1 MPAILV
7 LRRLGKV
14 SKIEASMGYIYNLP
28 QNVYPS
34 HKKMKKM
41 KDHSLRL
48 TGVLWKLVIP
58 SIAEGTKADSQLC
71 GGKHLG
77 SERSA

>member
-14 SKIEASMGYIYNLP
+14 CKIEASMGYIYNLS

-34 HKKMKKM
+34 HK
-41 KDHSLRL
+41 
-48 TGVLWKLVIP
+48 
-58 SIAEGTKADSQLC
+58 
-71 GGKHLG
+71 
-77 SERSA
+77 